1 MATEQSS
8 DERGS
13 ELGVLLLQLVG
24 KLVPVFCI
32 LALWVPFEAVAEIV
46 RPLAGK
52 DTTVAIT
59 VSFAL
64 SIAIGVTA
72 SAGLLAFWRRDK
84 AQTREIQRLRERN
97 RYLEGLLEAKER
109 GIAE

>member
-1 MATEQSS
+1 MATERSS

-13 ELGVLLLQLVG
+13 EVGTLALQLVG

-32 LALWVPFEAVAEIV
+32 LASWVPLEAVAQIV

-64 SIAIGVTA
+64 SIAIGISA
-72 SAGLLAFWRRDK
+72 SAGLLAFWRQNRAK
-84 AQTREIQRLRERN
+84 TRENQRLRERN
-97 RYLEGLLEAKER
+97 RYLEGLLEARDR